1 MDNSQ
6 KFLKMLSDFIEA
18 GILTSQDLKKELLSS
33 IKFKKESLAYNLD
46 LVTREEFI
54 ILKKL
59 IEKQQKEIHN
69 LKKNKLRKFKKG
81 KRSKLTNLYNDF
93 LIRICF
99 LRVILLCLELQ
110 TSPDLPRTC
119 SSLYFCQFCKMV

>member
-18 GILTSQDLKKELLSS
+18 GILTSQDLKKELLTSV
-33 IKFKKESLAYNLD
+33 KFKKESLANNLD

-69 LKKNKLRKFKKG
+69 LKKNKLRKFKKE
-81 KRSKLTNLYNDF
+81 KKS
-93 LIRICF
+93 
-99 LRVILLCLELQ
+99 
-110 TSPDLPRTC
+110 
-119 SSLYFCQFCKMV
+119 

>member
-1 MDNSQ
+1 MMDNSQ

-18 GILTSQDLKKELLSS
+18 GILTSQDLKKELLTS
-33 IKFKKESLAYNLD
+33 IKFKKESLVNNLD

-59 IEKQQKEIHN
+59 IEKQKKEIHN

-81 KRSKLTNLYNDF
+81 KRS
-93 LIRICF
+93 
-99 LRVILLCLELQ
+99 
-110 TSPDLPRTC
+110 
-119 SSLYFCQFCKMV
+119 

>member
-1 MDNSQ
+1 MMDNSQ

-18 GILTSQDLKKELLSS
+18 GILTSQDLKKELLTS
-33 IKFKKESLAYNLD
+33 IKFKKESLVNNLD

-59 IEKQQKEIHN
+59 IEKQQKEIQN

-81 KRSKLTNLYNDF
+81 KRS
-93 LIRICF
+93 
-99 LRVILLCLELQ
+99 
-110 TSPDLPRTC
+110 
-119 SSLYFCQFCKMV
+119 

>member
-1 MDNSQ
+1 MMDNSQ

-18 GILTSQDLKKELLSS
+18 GILTSQDLKKELLTS
-33 IKFKKESLAYNLD
+33 IKFKKESLANSLD

-81 KRSKLTNLYNDF
+81 KRS
-93 LIRICF
+93 
-99 LRVILLCLELQ
+99 
-110 TSPDLPRTC
+110 
-119 SSLYFCQFCKMV
+119 

>member
-1 MDNSQ
+1 MMDNSQ

-18 GILTSQDLKKELLSS
+18 GILTSQDLKKELLTS
-33 IKFKKESLAYNLD
+33 IKFKKESLVNNLD

-69 LKKNKLRKFKKG
+69 LKKNKLRTFKKG
-81 KRSKLTNLYNDF
+81 KRS
-93 LIRICF
+93 
-99 LRVILLCLELQ
+99 
-110 TSPDLPRTC
+110 
-119 SSLYFCQFCKMV
+119 

>member
-18 GILTSQDLKKELLSS
+18 GILTSQDLKKELLTS
-33 IKFKKESLAYNLD
+33 IKFKKESLVNNLD

-69 LKKNKLRKFKKG
+69 LKKNKLRKFKQG
-81 KRSKLTNLYNDF
+81 KRS
-93 LIRICF
+93 
-99 LRVILLCLELQ
+99 
-110 TSPDLPRTC
+110 
-119 SSLYFCQFCKMV
+119 

>member
-1 MDNSQ
+1 MTDNSQ

-18 GILTSQDLKKELLSS
+18 GILTSQDLKKELLTS
-33 IKFKKESLAYNLD
+33 IKFKKESLVNNLD

-81 KRSKLTNLYNDF
+81 KRS
-93 LIRICF
+93 
-99 LRVILLCLELQ
+99 
-110 TSPDLPRTC
+110 
-119 SSLYFCQFCKMV
+119 

>member
-18 GILTSQDLKKELLSS
+18 GILTSQDLKKELLTSV
-33 IKFKKESLAYNLD
+33 KFKKESLVNNLD
-46 LVTREEFI
+46 LVTREEFT

-59 IEKQQKEIHN
+59 IEKQQKEIQN

-81 KRSKLTNLYNDF
+81 KRS
-93 LIRICF
+93 
-99 LRVILLCLELQ
+99 
-110 TSPDLPRTC
+110 
-119 SSLYFCQFCKMV
+119 

>member
-18 GILTSQDLKKELLSS
+18 GILTSQDLKKELLTS
-33 IKFKKESLAYNLD
+33 IKFKKESLVNNLD

-81 KRSKLTNLYNDF
+81 KKS
-93 LIRICF
+93 
-99 LRVILLCLELQ
+99 
-110 TSPDLPRTC
+110 
-119 SSLYFCQFCKMV
+119 

>member
-1 MDNSQ
+1 MDNSK

-18 GILTSQDLKKELLSS
+18 GILTSQDLKKELLTS
-33 IKFKKESLAYNLD
+33 IKFKKENLANKLD

-59 IEKQQKEIHN
+59 IEKQQKEIQN

-81 KRSKLTNLYNDF
+81 KRS
-93 LIRICF
+93 
-99 LRVILLCLELQ
+99 
-110 TSPDLPRTC
+110 
-119 SSLYFCQFCKMV
+119 

>member
-18 GILTSQDLKKELLSS
+18 GILTSQDLKKELLTS
-33 IKFKKESLAYNLD
+33 IKFKKESLVNNLD

-69 LKKNKLRKFKKG
+69 LKKNKLRTFKKG
-81 KRSKLTNLYNDF
+81 KKS
-93 LIRICF
+93 
-99 LRVILLCLELQ
+99 
-110 TSPDLPRTC
+110 
-119 SSLYFCQFCKMV
+119 

>member
-1 MDNSQ
+1 MMDNSK

-18 GILTSQDLKKELLSS
+18 GILTSQDLKKELLTS
-33 IKFKKESLAYNLD
+33 IKFKKESLVNNLD

-69 LKKNKLRKFKKG
+69 LKKNKLRKFKQG
-81 KRSKLTNLYNDF
+81 KRS
-93 LIRICF
+93 
-99 LRVILLCLELQ
+99 
-110 TSPDLPRTC
+110 
-119 SSLYFCQFCKMV
+119 

>member
-18 GILTSQDLKKELLSS
+18 GILTSQDLKKELLTS
-33 IKFKKESLAYNLD
+33 IKFKKESLVNNLD
-46 LVTREEFI
+46 LVTREEFT

-59 IEKQQKEIHN
+59 IEKQQKEIQN

-81 KRSKLTNLYNDF
+81 ERS
-93 LIRICF
+93 
-99 LRVILLCLELQ
+99 
-110 TSPDLPRTC
+110 
-119 SSLYFCQFCKMV
+119 

>member
-1 MDNSQ
+1 MMDNSQ

-18 GILTSQDLKKELLSS
+18 GILTSQDLKKELLTS
-33 IKFKKESLAYNLD
+33 IKFKKESLVNNLD
-46 LVTREEFI
+46 LVTREEFT

-81 KRSKLTNLYNDF
+81 KKS
-93 LIRICF
+93 
-99 LRVILLCLELQ
+99 
-110 TSPDLPRTC
+110 
-119 SSLYFCQFCKMV
+119 

>member
-18 GILTSQDLKKELLSS
+18 GILTSQDLKKELLTS
-33 IKFKKESLAYNLD
+33 IKFKKESLVNNLD

-81 KRSKLTNLYNDF
+81 KIS
-93 LIRICF
+93 
-99 LRVILLCLELQ
+99 
-110 TSPDLPRTC
+110 
-119 SSLYFCQFCKMV
+119 

>member
-1 MDNSQ
+1 MTDNSQ

-18 GILTSQDLKKELLSS
+18 GILTSQDLKKELLTS
-33 IKFKKESLAYNLD
+33 IKFKKESLVNNLD
-46 LVTREEFI
+46 LVTREEFL

-81 KRSKLTNLYNDF
+81 KRS
-93 LIRICF
+93 
-99 LRVILLCLELQ
+99 
-110 TSPDLPRTC
+110 
-119 SSLYFCQFCKMV
+119 

>member
-1 MDNSQ
+1 MMDNSQ
-6 KFLKMLSDFIEA
+6 KFLKMLSDFIGA
-18 GILTSQDLKKELLSS
+18 GILTSQDLKKELLTS
-33 IKFKKESLAYNLD
+33 IKFKKESLANSLD

-81 KRSKLTNLYNDF
+81 RRS
-93 LIRICF
+93 
-99 LRVILLCLELQ
+99 
-110 TSPDLPRTC
+110 
-119 SSLYFCQFCKMV
+119 

>member
-1 MDNSQ
+1 MMDNSQ

-18 GILTSQDLKKELLSS
+18 GILTSQDLKKELLTS
-33 IKFKKESLAYNLD
+33 IKFKKENLANKLD

-59 IEKQQKEIHN
+59 IEKQQKEIQN

-81 KRSKLTNLYNDF
+81 KKF
-93 LIRICF
+93 
-99 LRVILLCLELQ
+99 
-110 TSPDLPRTC
+110 
-119 SSLYFCQFCKMV
+119 

>member
-18 GILTSQDLKKELLSS
+18 GILTSQDLKKELLTSV
-33 IKFKKESLAYNLD
+33 KFKKESLVNNLD
-46 LVTREEFI
+46 LVTREEFL

-81 KRSKLTNLYNDF
+81 KRS
-93 LIRICF
+93 
-99 LRVILLCLELQ
+99 
-110 TSPDLPRTC
+110 
-119 SSLYFCQFCKMV
+119 

>member
-18 GILTSQDLKKELLSS
+18 GILTSQDLKKELLTS
-33 IKFKKESLAYNLD
+33 IKFKKESLANNLD
-46 LVTREEFI
+46 LVTRGEFI

-81 KRSKLTNLYNDF
+81 KRS
-93 LIRICF
+93 
-99 LRVILLCLELQ
+99 
-110 TSPDLPRTC
+110 
-119 SSLYFCQFCKMV
+119 

>member
-18 GILTSQDLKKELLSS
+18 GILTSQDLKKELLTS
-33 IKFKKESLAYNLD
+33 IKFKKESLANNLD

-59 IEKQQKEIHN
+59 IEKQQKEICN

-81 KRSKLTNLYNDF
+81 KRS
-93 LIRICF
+93 
-99 LRVILLCLELQ
+99 
-110 TSPDLPRTC
+110 
-119 SSLYFCQFCKMV
+119 

>member
-1 MDNSQ
+1 MMDNSK

-18 GILTSQDLKKELLSS
+18 GILTSQDLKKELLTS
-33 IKFKKESLAYNLD
+33 IKFKKESLANNLD

-59 IEKQQKEIHN
+59 IEKQQKEIQN

-81 KRSKLTNLYNDF
+81 KKF
-93 LIRICF
+93 
-99 LRVILLCLELQ
+99 
-110 TSPDLPRTC
+110 
-119 SSLYFCQFCKMV
+119 

>member
-18 GILTSQDLKKELLSS
+18 GILTSQDLKKELLTS
-33 IKFKKESLAYNLD
+33 IKFKKESLVNNLD

-69 LKKNKLRKFKKG
+69 LKKNKLRKFKKE
-81 KRSKLTNLYNDF
+81 KRS
-93 LIRICF
+93 
-99 LRVILLCLELQ
+99 
-110 TSPDLPRTC
+110 
-119 SSLYFCQFCKMV
+119 